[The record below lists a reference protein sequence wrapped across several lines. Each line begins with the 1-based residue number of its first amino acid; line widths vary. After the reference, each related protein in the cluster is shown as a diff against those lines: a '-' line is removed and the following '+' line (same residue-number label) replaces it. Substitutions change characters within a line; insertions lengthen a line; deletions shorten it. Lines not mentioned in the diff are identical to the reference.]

1 MRKGLA
7 LALPLLAFPS
17 AASAA
22 TIIVY
27 TDPMTFE
34 RSTVVL
40 DTPGPDRA
48 FMCMKPPSD
57 SGCVRLAVRRGR

>member
-7 LALPLLAFPS
+7 LVLPLLALPGP
-17 AASAA
+17 ASAA

-40 DTPGPDRA
+40 DTPGRHRA

-57 SGCVRLAVRRGR
+57 SGCIAIPVRRGR